1 MQASINFE
9 LNTRE
14 WVLQDGYQGKRSTNG
29 TWLYLNEEIPIQ
41 SGMLF
46 KSNQTFFQATVEWRA
61 QLAQTTL
68 VFLFTIKPTKRS
80 PLQTEMLGNDTKII

>member
-1 MQASINFE
+1 MQASINFD

-14 WVLQDGYQGKRSTNG
+14 WVLQDGYQSKKSTNG

-46 KSNQTFFQATVEWRA
+46 KSNQTFF
-61 QLAQTTL
+61 
-68 VFLFTIKPTKRS
+68 
-80 PLQTEMLGNDTKII
+80 